1 MANYYQPSG
10 KYSPSAFIYFLIIA
24 LIALPILGLIY
35 AYAIWY
41 IPLIYVNFIIAGG
54 FGFAVGWLINKFV
67 IGRGK
72 VRNTKLAILFGV
84 LSGLIALYF
93 HWAVWMDLV
102 LNAGES
108 IGSER
113 IGITVSNIKIL
124 QVFSLATNPSS
135 LFELIGLVNE
145 TGTWGI
151 RGGTVSGTFLSVIWI
166 IELLIVVIVATLI
179 PIGTSREPFCEIDN
193 NWFSKTILPAF
204 NVIADKSQMKT
215 ALENSQPQVFDDI
228 TKVENTDQHHSIFT
242 LYTSEKGENYLSI
255 ENKIAQ
261 QKDDGKIEFKDD
273 QVVEYI
279 SISKSL
285 VDALNG
291 K

>member
-10 KYSPSAFIYFLIIA
+10 KYSPNAFIFFLIIA
-24 LIALPILGLIY
+24 LFALPLLGLIY

-67 IGRGK
+67 ITKGK

-124 QVFSLATNPSS
+124 QVFSLATNPSA

-151 RGGTVSGTFLSVIWI
+151 RGGTVSGAFLSVIWI

-179 PIGTSREPFCEIDN
+179 PIGTAREPFCEIDN
-193 NWFSKTILPAF
+193 DWFTKTMLPAF
-204 NVIADKSQMKT
+204 NVVTDKSQMKT
-215 ALENSQPQVFDDI
+215 ALENGQPNAFDGI
-228 TKVENTDQHHSIFT
+228 SKVENTDQHHSIFT
-242 LYTSEKGENYLSI
+242 LYSSEKGENYLSI
-255 ENKIAQ
+255 ENKIAE

-273 QVVEYI
+273 QVIEHI
-279 SISKSL
+279 SINKNL
-285 VDALNG
+285 VDVLKG